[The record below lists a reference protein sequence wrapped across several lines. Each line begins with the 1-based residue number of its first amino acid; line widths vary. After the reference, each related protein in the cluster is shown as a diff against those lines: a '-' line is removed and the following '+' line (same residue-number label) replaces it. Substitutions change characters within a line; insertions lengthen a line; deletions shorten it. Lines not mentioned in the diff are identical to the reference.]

1 MNHRLR
7 SVERLVHVRSVEGEV
22 MNIWKLT
29 LIPAVA
35 GLALVNQGCLATRKN
50 VRNQIAPVQDQVN
63 TVQKQSADNK
73 QAIGDLDRQVAGA
86 DEKATDAGRRAQEA
100 ADSAGRANTAAQNA
114 QQAADS
120 ARNTANQIGS
130 RLDQTVSNLD
140 NYQLQNTEKV
150 YFGFG
155 KSNLTQDEKAK
166 LDDAIQNLGNM
177 KNYVIEVEGYTDR
190 TGSKSYNVA
199 LSQQRADA
207 VTRYLAIHNVP
218 ARKIHV
224 VAVGSEDPNAENKT
238 RAERKE
244 NRRVD
249 VRVYSLNLNAS
260 NQTPATGST
269 APMQQNNASDQTQ
282 QQSGASDRS
291 TEATPQQ

>member
-1 MNHRLR
+1 
-7 SVERLVHVRSVEGEV
+7 

-29 LIPAVA
+29 LVPAVA
-35 GLALVNQGCLATRKN
+35 GLALMNQGCLATRKN

-63 TVQKQSADNK
+63 TVQKQTADNK
-73 QAIGDLDRQVAGA
+73 QSIGDLDRQVAGT
-86 DEKATDAGRRAQEA
+86 DEKATEAGRRAQEA
-100 ADSAGRANTAAQNA
+100 ADAAGHATTLAQNA
-114 QQAADS
+114 QQQADS
-120 ARNTANQIGS
+120 ARNAANQVGS
-130 RLDQTVSNLD
+130 RLDETVANLD
-140 NYQLQNTEKV
+140 NYQLQNTDKV

-155 KSNLTQDEKAK
+155 KSVLTKDEQAK
-166 LDDAIQNLGNM
+166 LDDAIQNLGSM

-190 TGSKSYNVA
+190 TGSKSFNVA

-207 VTRYLAIHNVP
+207 VLRYLAVHNVP
-218 ARKIHV
+218 PRKIHV
-224 VAVGSEDPNAENKT
+224 VAIGSEDPNAENST

-260 NQTPATGST
+260 NNQPATGANSQ
-269 APMQQNNASDQTQ
+269 M

-291 TEATPQQ
+291 TEETPQQ

>member
-1 MNHRLR
+1 
-7 SVERLVHVRSVEGEV
+7 

-35 GLALVNQGCLATRKN
+35 GLALMSQGCLATRKN
-50 VRNQIAPVQDQVN
+50 VRAQIAPVQDQVN
-63 TVQKQSADNK
+63 TVQKDTASNK
-73 QAIGDLDRQVAGA
+73 QAIGDLDRQVAGV
-86 DEKATDAGRRAQEA
+86 DEKAADAGRRAQEA
-100 ADSAGRANTAAQNA
+100 ADAAGRATTLAQDA
-114 QQAADS
+114 GQRADGARS
-120 ARNTANQIGS
+120 AANQVGS
-130 RLDQTVSNLD
+130 RLDQTVANLD
-140 NYQLQNTEKV
+140 NYQLTNTEKV

-155 KSNLTQDEKAK
+155 KSALTKDEKAK
-166 LDDAIQNLGNM
+166 LDEAVQNLASA

-207 VTRYLAIHNVP
+207 VLRYLAIHNVP

-224 VAVGSEDPNAENKT
+224 VAIGSEDPNAENST

-260 NQTPATGST
+260 SNQPST
-269 APMQQNNASDQTQ
+269 ATEQMPHSGANDQSQ
-282 QQSGASDRS
+282 QQSGAATAERS
-291 TEATPQQ
+291 RPRSSKFPQV